1 MASVSRPRLILYYRE
16 GCHLC
21 EAMLQALRG
30 LQPCLGFGL
39 QLVDV
44 DRDPG
49 LQRRYDEWVPVL
61 SHGERE
67 ICHYRLDEAALRE
80 ALRSWP
86 KVGKY
91 SHGKHGKHGKILKEY
106 SADHASPVSVSKSP

>member
-1 MASVSRPRLILYYRE
+1 MAELILYYRE

-30 LQPCLGFGL
+30 LQLQLGFEL

-49 LQRRYDEWVPVL
+49 LLRRYGEWVPVL
-61 SHGERE
+61 CMGERE
-67 ICHYRLDEAALRE
+67 ICHYHLDEQVLLQALDQ
-80 ALRSWP
+80 P
-86 KVGKY
+86 C
-91 SHGKHGKHGKILKEY
+91 H
-106 SADHASPVSVSKSP
+106 

>member
-1 MASVSRPRLILYYRE
+1 MASVPRLILYYRE

-30 LQPCLGFGL
+30 LQLQLGFEL

-44 DRDPG
+44 DRDPE

-61 SHGERE
+61 CMGERE
-67 ICHYRLDEAALRE
+67 ICHYHLDEQVLLQALDQLCR
-80 ALRSWP
+80 
-86 KVGKY
+86 
-91 SHGKHGKHGKILKEY
+91 
-106 SADHASPVSVSKSP
+106 